1 MLTKF
6 ETKSARVK
14 GSEEE
19 KGNNGGWMLG
29 VVLSP
34 RKREWEDSLTELGL
48 LEEPRG
54 ITEGGGLGLVETSQS
69 ALLSVS
75 WGFDLLVSWFVSA
88 LQESP

>member
-19 KGNNGGWMLG
+19 EEGNNGSWMLG
-29 VVLSP
+29 DGGMLSP
-34 RKREWEDSLTELGL
+34 REREWEDSLAEWGL

-54 ITEGGGLGLVETSQS
+54 SNRGRRVRVGG
-69 ALLSVS
+69 
-75 WGFDLLVSWFVSA
+75 VSA
-88 LQESP
+88 VRAA

>member
-19 KGNNGGWMLG
+19 EGNSGGWMLG
-29 VVLSP
+29 EVLSP
-34 RKREWEDSLTELGL
+34 RKRKWEDSLTELGL

-54 ITEGGGLGLVETSQS
+54 ITEGGGLGRVETLQS
-69 ALLSVS
+69 VLLRVS
-75 WGFDLLVSWFVSA
+75 WDFD
-88 LQESP
+88 